1 MVCVC
6 GEGRGECGRGG
17 GHFFTPIF
25 NVKFVNRGN
34 IQVGNVRVSISFRAY
49 QVGMTVAVVIV

>member
-1 MVCVC
+1 MYV
-6 GEGRGECGRGG
+6 ERGG
-17 GHFFTPIF
+17 ENVVEGGEHFFTPIF